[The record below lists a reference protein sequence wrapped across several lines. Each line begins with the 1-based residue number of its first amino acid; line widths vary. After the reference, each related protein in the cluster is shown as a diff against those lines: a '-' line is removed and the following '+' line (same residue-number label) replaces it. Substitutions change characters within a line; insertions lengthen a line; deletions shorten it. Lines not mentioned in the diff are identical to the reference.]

1 MKQHFII
8 TFFLLLCI
16 GIFGL
21 SVQAQNRPKP
31 KTSTKTVQKPK
42 PKGAASKP
50 NAARAKP
57 QTPTKPMPNP
67 DDEGVFAI
75 INTSKGE
82 IVARLFYDKTPMTVA
97 NFIGLA
103 EGTKNSSRG
112 LGTPFFDG
120 IKWHRVIANFMI
132 QGGDPNSL
140 DADPGNDGMGGPG
153 YSFPDEFDP
162 ALKHDKPG
170 VLSMANSGPATN
182 GSQFF
187 ITHKDTPWLDGKHTV
202 FGQVVTGQ
210 SVVDA
215 IKQGDSI
222 LTIRIDRRGEKA
234 KGFVVTQAFFDEQV
248 QKAMVVEEQRRAEA
262 ALQAETSIKTQ
273 WPNAVKLASGLWVHT
288 QTEGTGPQ
296 IVPQA
301 DVTFHFSGS
310 ILNGQK
316 MDDSRTRGN
325 PTTFKFG
332 QNPILE
338 GIRLAFLTMREG
350 DRKTFVIPSKLAYA
364 IDPTQIVIPG
374 GAYIV
379 YDLEILKVVPPQN

>member
-1 MKQHFII
+1 MTKHSLLA
-8 TFFLLLCI
+8 FFLLLCV
-16 GIFGL
+16 GFFGMN
-21 SVQAQNRPKP
+21 VHAQNRPK
-31 KTSTKTVQKPK
+31 TKTTTKTTQKPK

-50 NAARAKP
+50 QSARA
-57 QTPTKPMPNP
+57 QTKPKTPPVQNQ
-67 DDEGVFAI
+67 DNEGVFAI

-97 NFIGLA
+97 NFVGLA

-112 LGTPFFDG
+112 LGIPFYDG
-120 IKWHRVIANFMI
+120 IKWHRVIADFMI

-140 DADPGNDGMGGPG
+140 DGDPGNDGMGGPG

-162 ALKHDKPG
+162 NFKHDKAG

-187 ITHKDTPWLDGKHTV
+187 ITHKATPWLDGKHSV
-202 FGQVVTGQ
+202 FGQVVKGQ
-210 SVVDA
+210 DVVNA

-234 KGFVVTQAFFDEQV
+234 KAFVVTQAFFDQQIE
-248 QKAMVVEEQRRAEA
+248 KATVVEEQRRAA
-262 ALQAETSIKTQ
+262 AAQQAEVSIKAK
-273 WPNAVKLASGLWVHT
+273 WPNAVKLDSGLWVSA

-301 DVTFHFSGS
+301 DVTFHFAGS
-310 ILNGQK
+310 ILDGQK
-316 MDDSRTRGN
+316 LDNSRERGN

-350 DRKTFVIPSKLAYA
+350 DRKTFIIPSKLAYA

-374 GAYIV
+374 GSYIV

>member
-1 MKQHFII
+1 MNVH
-8 TFFLLLCI
+8 
-16 GIFGL
+16 
-21 SVQAQNRPKP
+21 AQNRPK
-31 KTSTKTVQKPK
+31 TKTTTKTTQKPK

-50 NAARAKP
+50 QSARA
-57 QTPTKPMPNP
+57 QTKPKTPPVQNQ
-67 DDEGVFAI
+67 DNEGVFAI

-97 NFIGLA
+97 NFVGLA

-112 LGTPFFDG
+112 LGIPFYDG
-120 IKWHRVIANFMI
+120 IKWHRVIADFMI

-140 DADPGNDGMGGPG
+140 DGDPGNDGMGGPG

-162 ALKHDKPG
+162 NFKHDKAG

-187 ITHKDTPWLDGKHTV
+187 ITHKATPWLDGKHSV
-202 FGQVVTGQ
+202 FGQVVKGQ
-210 SVVDA
+210 DVVNA

-234 KGFVVTQAFFDEQV
+234 KAFVVTQAFFDQQIE
-248 QKAMVVEEQRRAEA
+248 KATVVEEQRRAA
-262 ALQAETSIKTQ
+262 AAQQAEVSIKAK
-273 WPNAVKLASGLWVHT
+273 WPNAVKLDSGLWVSA

-301 DVTFHFSGS
+301 DVTFHFAGS
-310 ILNGQK
+310 ILDGQK
-316 MDDSRTRGN
+316 LDNSRERGN

-350 DRKTFVIPSKLAYA
+350 DRKTFIIPSKLAYA

-374 GAYIV
+374 GSYIV

>member
-1 MKQHFII
+1 MTKHSLLA
-8 TFFLLLCI
+8 FFLLLCV
-16 GIFGL
+16 GFFGMN
-21 SVQAQNRPKP
+21 VHAQNRPK
-31 KTSTKTVQKPK
+31 TKTTTKTTQKPK

-50 NAARAKP
+50 QSARA
-57 QTPTKPMPNP
+57 QTKPKTPPVQNQ
-67 DDEGVFAI
+67 DNEGVFAI

-97 NFIGLA
+97 NFVGLA

-112 LGTPFFDG
+112 LGIPFYDG
-120 IKWHRVIANFMI
+120 IKWHRVIADFMI

-140 DADPGNDGMGGPG
+140 DGDPGNDGMGGPG

-162 ALKHDKPG
+162 NLKHDKAG

-187 ITHKDTPWLDGKHTV
+187 ITHKATPWLDGKHSV
-202 FGQVVTGQ
+202 FGQVVKGQ
-210 SVVDA
+210 DVVNA

-234 KGFVVTQAFFDEQV
+234 KAFVVTQAFFDQQIE
-248 QKAMVVEEQRRAEA
+248 KATVVEEQRRAA
-262 ALQAETSIKTQ
+262 AAQQAEVSIKAK
-273 WPNAVKLASGLWVHT
+273 WPNAVKLDSGLWVSA

-301 DVTFHFSGS
+301 DVTFHFAGS
-310 ILNGQK
+310 ILDGQK
-316 MDDSRTRGN
+316 LDNSRERGN

-350 DRKTFVIPSKLAYA
+350 DRKTFIIPSKLAYA

-374 GAYIV
+374 GSYIV

>member
-1 MKQHFII
+1 MNAH
-8 TFFLLLCI
+8 
-16 GIFGL
+16 
-21 SVQAQNRPKP
+21 AQNRPKT
-31 KTSTKTVQKPK
+31 KTSTKTTQKPK
-42 PKGAASKP
+42 PKGAAPKP
-50 NAARAKP
+50 QSARA
-57 QTPTKPMPNP
+57 QTKPKTAPVQNQ

-97 NFIGLA
+97 NFVGLA

-112 LGTPFFDG
+112 LGTPFYDG
-120 IKWHRVIANFMI
+120 IKWHRVIADFMI

-140 DADPGNDGMGGPG
+140 DGDPGNDGMGGPG

-162 ALKHDKPG
+162 NFKHDKAG

-187 ITHKDTPWLDGKHTV
+187 ITHKATPWLDGKHSV
-202 FGQVVTGQ
+202 FGQVVKGQ
-210 SVVDA
+210 DVVNA

-234 KGFVVTQAFFDEQV
+234 KAFVVTQAFFDQQIE
-248 QKAMVVEEQRRAEA
+248 KATVVEEQRRAA
-262 ALQAETSIKTQ
+262 AAQQAEASIKTK
-273 WPNAVKLASGLWVHT
+273 WPNAVKLDNGLWVSA

-301 DVTFHFSGS
+301 DVTFHFEGS
-310 ILNGQK
+310 ILDGQK
-316 MDDSRTRGN
+316 LDNSRERGN

-350 DRKTFVIPSKLAYA
+350 DRKTFIIPSKLAYA

-374 GAYIV
+374 GTYIV
-379 YDLEILKVVPPQN
+379 YDLEVLKVVPPQN